1 MRMFLRILP
10 VFGEL
15 FTMLGRLS
23 TVRRKSMRKL
33 RVLFLLP
40 LAACVLLTVNAQ
52 SPTTLQVGTPIE
64 RTLGPSQSQEFTITL
79 EENTYVQ
86 LVVEQRGVDVIVKVL
101 SPEGKIIGEFDSPN
115 GNDGPEHVSF
125 VAAAAAAYRI
135 NVSPLYPADSATGRF
150 EIKLLEVRPATEQEI
165 KASKNQEV
173 VKAKG
178 LALLVEMEGLI
189 AQIKSPLTRIKAQL
203 QAAQLLWSTDEKRAS
218 KYFADATTTF
228 KEYLASLDASSENY
242 PQQFQIVTEL
252 RFQVIKILAD
262 RDPDAALSFLY
273 SSKPPANPSEARRY
287 SSSQEGLLELAIANQ
302 ISRTD
307 PNRAL
312 QIARQ
317 SLKSHYSVNLVST
330 VGLLRQKNPELAA
343 QFASEIAS
351 KLLNEKLLNK
361 PEAASVVINL
371 LRFGQQGSRGSAI
384 SPDGPR
390 IAILRDDQ
398 YRELLQKAVT
408 EALSYSRPA
417 SGQYRPETEA
427 AMNLLYGLRQF
438 GSELDTVSGGGM
450 AAVLKKLAELSNQD
464 PAVMDQFQK
473 VVGNT
478 PVDAALEGIEKAPVD
493 QREQLYV
500 QLAGRETNNGDLAR
514 ARQIVNERVT
524 NPQQR
529 RSALANLDQQEI
541 YRAMARGKVDEALR
555 IIGSYRTPRERAHL
569 IMQIAAQIGPGQKRA
584 NAMSFLDQA
593 RSLLGSSLQAQDQ
606 EQLQALVEI
615 ARAFGKFDVKRS
627 FEILDPLI
635 DQVNDLCTAARTL
648 EGFGQENYD
657 DDELNLENGNSV
669 TQAAARVANALGT
682 LALVNFERAR
692 GASDRLRLPEVR
704 LKAYL
709 EIAQQTIQANA
720 DSRR

>member
-1 MRMFLRILP
+1 
-10 VFGEL
+10 
-15 FTMLGRLS
+15 
-23 TVRRKSMRKL
+23 MRKL

-40 LAACVLLTVNAQ
+40 LATCVFLNVNAQ
-52 SPTTLQVGTPIE
+52 TPTTLQIGTPIE
-64 RTLGPSQSQEFTITL
+64 RTLGPSQSQDFTITL
-79 EENTYVQ
+79 EENTFVQ
-86 LVVEQRGVDVIVKVL
+86 LVVEQRGIDVVVRVL
-101 SPEGKIIGEFDSPN
+101 SPEGKSLGEFDSPN

-125 VAAAAAAYRI
+125 VAAAAGAYRV
-135 NVSPLYPADSATGRF
+135 NVSPLYPADTATGRF
-150 EIKLLEVRPATEQEI
+150 EIKLLEVRQANEQEI

-178 LALLVEMEGLI
+178 IALLVEMEGLI

-228 KEYLASLDASSENY
+228 KEYLASIDPSNENY
-242 PQQFQIVTEL
+242 SQQFQAITEL
-252 RFQVIKILAD
+252 RYQVIGILAE

-287 SSSQEGLLELAIANQ
+287 SSAQEGLLELAIANQ
-302 ISRTD
+302 LSHTD

-317 SLKSHYSVNLVST
+317 SLKNHYSTNLVST
-330 VGLLRQKNPELAA
+330 VGLLRLKNPELAA
-343 QFASEIAS
+343 QFAGEIAS
-351 KLLNEKLLNK
+351 KLLNEKLLAK
-361 PEAASVVINL
+361 PEAASVAINL
-371 LRFGQQGSRGSAI
+371 LRFGQLQNRGSVL
-384 SPDGPR
+384 SPDSPR
-390 IAILRDDQ
+390 VAILRDEQ
-398 YRELLQKAVT
+398 YRDLLQKAVT
-408 EALSYSRPA
+408 EALSYSRPP
-417 SGQYRPETEA
+417 SGQYSPETDG
-427 AMNLLYGLRQF
+427 AMNLLYGLRQL
-438 GSELDTVSGGGM
+438 GSELDTVSAGTM
-450 AAVLKKLAELSNQD
+450 AAVIKKLAEVSNQEQ
-464 PAVMDQFQK
+464 AGMDQYQK
-473 VVGNT
+473 VVGDT
-478 PVDAALEGIEKAPVD
+478 PVDAALEAIAKTPVD
-493 QREQLYV
+493 QREQLYL
-500 QLAGRETNNGDLAR
+500 QLAGRESNNGELAR

-529 RSALANLDQQEI
+529 RSALANIDQQEI
-541 YRAMARGKVDEALR
+541 YRAMGKGKVDEALR
-555 IIGSYRTPRERAHL
+555 IIGSFSTPRERARY
-569 IMQIAAQIGPGQKRA
+569 IGQIAAQIGPGQKRTS
-584 NAMSFLDQA
+584 AMNFLDQA
-593 RSLLGSSLQAQDQ
+593 RSLLASSLQAQDQ
-606 EQLQALVEI
+606 EQMQALVEI

-657 DDELNLENGNSV
+657 DEELNLESGNSV

-682 LALVNFERAR
+682 LALVNFDRAR

-709 EIAQQTIQANA
+709 EIAQQTIGANA

>member
-1 MRMFLRILP
+1 
-10 VFGEL
+10 
-15 FTMLGRLS
+15 
-23 TVRRKSMRKL
+23 MRKL

-40 LAACVLLTVNAQ
+40 FAACVFLNANAQ
-52 SPTTLQVGTPIE
+52 APTTLQVGTPIE
-64 RTLGPSQSQEFTITL
+64 RTLGPGQSQEFTITL
-79 EENTYVQ
+79 AENTFVQ
-86 LVVEQRGVDVIVKVL
+86 LVVEQRGVDVIVRIL
-101 SPEGKIIGEFDSPN
+101 SSEAKTVGEFDSPN

-125 VAAAAAAYRI
+125 VGAAAGVYRI
-135 NVSPLYPADSATGRF
+135 NVSPLYPDDAATGRF
-150 EIKLLEVRPATEQEI
+150 EIKLLEMRPANEQEI

-178 LALLVEMEGLI
+178 IALLVEMDGLI
-189 AQIKSPLTRIKAQL
+189 GQIKSPLTRIKAQL

-228 KEYLASLDASSENY
+228 KEYLTSLDASSDNY
-242 PQQFQIVTEL
+242 PQQFQMITEL
-252 RFQVIKILAD
+252 RYQVIRILAD

-273 SSKPPANPSEARRY
+273 SSKPPANPSESQRY

-330 VGLLRQKNPELAA
+330 VALLRQKSPEVAT

-351 KLLNEKLLNK
+351 KLLNENLLTK
-361 PEAASVVINL
+361 PEAASVAINL
-371 LRFGQQGSRGSAI
+371 LRFNQGQPVRGFGSS
-384 SPDGPR
+384 SDGPR
-390 IAILRDDQ
+390 PTTLRDEQ

-408 EALSYSRPA
+408 EALSFSRPP
-417 SGQYRPETEA
+417 SGQWNPESDA

-450 AAVLKKLAELSNQD
+450 AAVTKKLAEVSNQD
-464 PAVMDQFQK
+464 MTVMDQFQK

-478 PVDAALEGIEKAPVD
+478 PVDTALEGIEKMPRE
-493 QREQLYV
+493 QREQLYL

-529 RSALANLDQQEI
+529 RSALANIDQQEI
-541 YRAMARGKVDEALR
+541 NRAIGKGKVDEALK
-555 IIGSYRTPRERAHL
+555 IIAGLRTPRERAQR
-569 IMQIAAQIGPGQKRA
+569 IAQIAAQIGPGQKRA
-584 NAMSFLDQA
+584 NAMNFLEQA
-593 RSLLGSSLQAQDQ
+593 KSLLSSSAQAQDQ
-606 EQLQALVEI
+606 EQMQALVEI
-615 ARAFGKFDVKRS
+615 ARAFAKYDVKRS

-635 DQVNDLCTAARTL
+635 DQANDLCTAARTL

-657 DDELNLENGNSV
+657 DEELNLENGNSV
-669 TQAAARVANALGT
+669 SQAAMKIANALGT

-692 GASDRLRLPEVR
+692 AGSDRFRLPEVR

-709 EIAQQTIQANA
+709 EIAQQTIQAK
-720 DSRR
+720 